1 MNMKC
6 RRRLP
11 CWQTGKG
18 GQRIVKTLIKNG
30 IVITEDAQDQVWL
43 KGWLMLEEDRIAALG
58 EGNPPEELKADR
70 VVDAS
75 GMAVLPGI
83 VDVHTHV
90 CGSLFKGMTED
101 PVGAFYGL
109 AFPMER
115 LLTPE
120 TTYALS
126 MLGAVECLKAG
137 VTCINDIYHYMRST
151 AKAVDQLGIRGVLAQ
166 KIIETDLGTIQYND
180 YTRIPREGAARVEEN
195 CRLIEEYHGKDGR
208 IFCRFGPHATDTV
221 SVELA
226 RRIAQL
232 GRQYQVG
239 FHIHVAQKAQEVDF
253 LRETYGMT
261 PVEYLNETGLMGEN
275 LVAAH
280 CTCATAEDI
289 RLLEQ
294 GGATVAHCAE
304 MYGKRGQFPPVA
316 QMYPSG
322 VRMAYGT
329 DWVTMDPWTNMRTAI
344 MAARMAGCPNH
355 LPDAHMAL
363 RLSTIIPARS
373 LGLEERIGSLEAGKQ
388 ADVIL
393 MDLRSPN
400 LTPVFDDPVATIVY
414 NANRHDVDT
423 VWVAGK
429 MLVQEKR
436 LLPVDESW
444 VLSEGQ
450 RAASSIYEDYKAG
463 KSGKCWEDEK

>member
-1 MNMKC
+1 M
-6 RRRLP
+6 
-11 CWQTGKG
+11 
-18 GQRIVKTLIKNG
+18 KTLIKNG
-30 IVITEDAQDQVWL
+30 IVITQDPQDQVWP
-43 KGWLMLEEDRIAALG
+43 KGWVLLEEDRIAALG
-58 EGNPPEELKADR
+58 EGAPPADITADKT
-70 VVDAS
+70 VDAS

-137 VTCINDIYHYMRST
+137 VTCINDIYHFMRAT
-151 AKAVDQLGIRGVLAQ
+151 ARAVDQLGIRAVLAQ

-180 YTRIPREGAARVEEN
+180 YTRIPKEGAARVEEN

-221 SVELA
+221 SLELA
-226 RRIAQL
+226 KRIAQL
-232 GRQYQVG
+232 GRQYHVG
-239 FHIHVAQKAQEVDF
+239 FHIHVAQKDQEVDF
-253 LRETYGMT
+253 LRETYNMS
-261 PVEYLNETGLMGEN
+261 PVEYLKETGLMGVD

-280 CTCATAEDI
+280 CTCATTEDI
-289 RLLEQ
+289 RLLEE

-304 MYGKRGQFPPVA
+304 MYAKRGKFPPIA
-316 QMYPSG
+316 QLYPSK

-329 DWVTMDPWTNMRTAI
+329 DWVTMDPWTNMRTAV

-363 RLSTIIPARS
+363 RLSTIVPAQA
-373 LGLEERIGSLEAGKQ
+373 LGLGDRIGSLEAGKQ

-414 NANRHDVDT
+414 NANRHDVDS

-429 MLVQEKR
+429 PLVEHKR
-436 LLPVDESW
+436 LLPAEESW

-450 RAASSIYEDYKAG
+450 KAASSIYEDYKAG
-463 KSGKCWEDEK
+463 KSGRCWADEA

>member
-1 MNMKC
+1 M
-6 RRRLP
+6 
-11 CWQTGKG
+11 
-18 GQRIVKTLIKNG
+18 KTLIKNG
-30 IVITEDAQDQVWL
+30 IVITQDPQDQVWP
-43 KGWLMLEEDRIAALG
+43 KGWVLLEEDRIAALG
-58 EGNPPEELKADR
+58 EGAPPADITADKT
-70 VVDAS
+70 VDAS

-137 VTCINDIYHYMRST
+137 VTCINDIYHFMRAT
-151 AKAVDQLGIRGVLAQ
+151 ARAVDQLGIRAVLAQ

-180 YTRIPREGAARVEEN
+180 YTRIPKEGAARVEEN

-221 SVELA
+221 SLELA
-226 RRIAQL
+226 KRIAQL
-232 GRQYQVG
+232 GRQYHVG
-239 FHIHVAQKAQEVDF
+239 FHIHVAQKDQEVDF
-253 LRETYGMT
+253 LRETYNMS
-261 PVEYLNETGLMGEN
+261 PVEYLKETGLMGVD

-280 CTCATAEDI
+280 CTCATTEDI
-289 RLLEQ
+289 RLLEE

-304 MYGKRGQFPPVA
+304 MYAKRGKFPPIA
-316 QMYPSG
+316 QLYP
-322 VRMAYGT
+322 
-329 DWVTMDPWTNMRTAI
+329 TMDPWTNMRTAV

-363 RLSTIIPARS
+363 RLSTIVPAQA
-373 LGLEERIGSLEAGKQ
+373 LGLGDRIGSLEAGKQ

-414 NANRHDVDT
+414 NANRHDVDS

-429 MLVQEKR
+429 PLVEHKR
-436 LLPVDESW
+436 LLPAEESW

-450 RAASSIYEDYKAG
+450 KAASSIYEDYKAG
-463 KSGKCWEDEK
+463 KSGRCWADEA